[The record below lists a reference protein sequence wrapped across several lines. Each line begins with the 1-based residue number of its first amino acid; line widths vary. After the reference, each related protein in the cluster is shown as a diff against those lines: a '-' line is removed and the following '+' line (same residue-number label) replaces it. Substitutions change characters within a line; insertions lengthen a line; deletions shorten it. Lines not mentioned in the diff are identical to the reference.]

1 MKYYANEH
9 SQSVHHNIRKDV
21 AILLELFCNLWY
33 LHTGTRIHNAI
44 SSLFSFPDD
53 DDSLDISTEVIGNQR
68 VLLSQKLSADDL
80 MDYLIAERL
89 VDSNV
94 GEKLGMMSF
103 TPMEKNRMIINCL
116 AKGGPGT
123 LKKFCAILRKVKKYS
138 YIADELERGMKCL
151 SCVD

>member
-1 MKYYANEH
+1 MNICNVSTTNVHKAVAMPLKFFATYGINTQEH
-9 SQSVHHNIRKDV
+9 TFTKPLI
-21 AILLELFCNLWY
+21 LFC
-33 LHTGTRIHNAI
+33 
-44 SSLFSFPDD
+44 SFSDD
-53 DDSLDISTEVIGNQR
+53 DDSLDIANEVIDNQR

-116 AKGGPGT
+116 TKGGPGT

-138 YIADELERGMKCL
+138 YIADELEKGTKCL